1 MCPAPR
7 PVQWR
12 RLRTRSHAHGIRTD
26 GRTIAVGAE
35 GAWTWSRRR
44 SQRRHSTR
52 PRILLCRSFLLSIDE
67 KMEKCGAVVGKFRA
81 RERERVS
88 ATIFPWPELS
98 ESAATLTARRRAAPE
113 ADNGIQHPSNSSR
126 PRDRGIKKIRLAFL
140 SERDGPSSLAPNL
153 IKVVLN

>member
-81 RERERVS
+81 RERE
-88 ATIFPWPELS
+88 S
-98 ESAATLTARRRAAPE
+98 EC
-113 ADNGIQHPSNSSR
+113 DY
-126 PRDRGIKKIRLAFL
+126 F
-140 SERDGPSSLAPNL
+140 SLAG
-153 IKVVLN
+153 VE